1 MTFDWNRI
9 KKHIHVDWEIIWS
22 WKGKLFV
29 ILGFCFWLP
38 YRYPSVGSPAGP
50 QGKYNHEQ
58 RIMNSIFGREEG
70 EFQVVIPFLR
80 YTIVWG
86 GDGYREL
93 ELGWKVANAGMY
105 KDS

>member
-1 MTFDWNRI
+1 MNWNKI
-9 KKHIHVDWEIIWS
+9 KKHIHFDGEIVWS

-29 ILGFCFWLP
+29 IFGFCFWLP
-38 YRYPSVGSPAGP
+38 HRHASVGSPAGP
-50 QGKYNHEQ
+50 QGQLSQEQ
-58 RIMNSIFGREEG
+58 KMLQAIFGRDEG
-70 EFQVVIPFLR
+70 QFQVVIPFLR

-86 GDGYREL
+86 KDSYREL